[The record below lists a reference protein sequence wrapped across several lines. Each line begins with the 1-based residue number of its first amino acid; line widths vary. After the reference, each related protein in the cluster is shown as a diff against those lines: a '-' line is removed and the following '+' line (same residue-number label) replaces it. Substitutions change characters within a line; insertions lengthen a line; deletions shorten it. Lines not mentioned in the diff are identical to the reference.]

1 MNENIL
7 EKIEKYNKKIEL
19 LEKNKTKLET
29 ELEMLKNNSIEKK
42 KEILKA
48 TGTETIE
55 EAKEKIVILKQKIKS
70 EEDEIS
76 EKIDKFFEKYNE
88 LVG

>member
-1 MNENIL
+1 MNENIV

>member
-1 MNENIL
+1 
-7 EKIEKYNKKIEL
+7 
-19 LEKNKTKLET
+19 
-29 ELEMLKNNSIEKK
+29 MLKNNSIEKK

>member
-1 MNENIL
+1 MNENIV

-42 KEILKA
+42 KEIL
-48 TGTETIE
+48 TENRMVTINKRE
-55 EAKEKIVILKQKIKS
+55 VS
-70 EEDEIS
+70 
-76 EKIDKFFEKYNE
+76 Y
-88 LVG
+88 